1 MYHLFLRRR
10 RVENASFI
18 DPKCVVGTELNIGL
32 ESQEMFV
39 LISRQSLFYSI
50 ILIVFTTSPWYVDRA
65 LQTPMDFRKFV
76 IKMEQ
81 TMINVKLWS
90 VYAGY
95 VLFMFTCIMIDFIK
109 HS

>member
-39 LISRQSLFYSI
+39 LISRQSLFLFNYINS
-50 ILIVFTTSPWYVDRA
+50 VH
-65 LQTPMDFRKFV
+65 DFPV
-76 IKMEQ
+76 IRRQGPADTYGLSKIRYQ
-81 TMINVKLWS
+81 NGTDDDKR
-90 VYAGY
+90 
-95 VLFMFTCIMIDFIK
+95 
-109 HS
+109 